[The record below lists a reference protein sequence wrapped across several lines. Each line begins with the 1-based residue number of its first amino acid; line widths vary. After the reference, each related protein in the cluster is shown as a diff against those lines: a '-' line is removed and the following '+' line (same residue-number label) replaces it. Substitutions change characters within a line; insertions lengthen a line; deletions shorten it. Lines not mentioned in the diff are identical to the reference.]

1 MARLRTQSDPSGHIV
16 LVVDDDPTIL
26 STLERLLS
34 QEGHQVITAS
44 GGRQAIR
51 LCQEYSPHLM
61 LLDYFM
67 ADLTG
72 EEVVRLVRAFDSS
85 VQIVLQTGY
94 ASEKP
99 AREMLRELE
108 IQGYHDKSEGPEKLL
123 VWVDT
128 ALKAYRQMRA
138 LKASHDGLN
147 YILEATPDLHRLQP
161 MDDLMQGVLTQVQG
175 LLGLAG
181 TFLVTASE
189 PSPASGSFLATVNDQ
204 QFRLRVATGRF
215 RNQSWEN
222 LAPEE
227 RSLVLQAAR
236 SGQIQADR
244 MLALPLLAGERTIG
258 VVVAEQAFKGSG
270 LELLSIFASQAA
282 VAIENVWLYE
292 LATRDDLTK
301 LFNRRHWLQRLDDT
315 LRLAHRHG
323 QPTSV
328 LVLDIDHFKTINDR
342 YGHLAGDRILA
353 VLGQS
358 LLENLRK
365 TDLAGRY
372 GGEELTIALPLT
384 DPSGA
389 LIIAEKLRA
398 AIAGLEVPW
407 EEESLRFA
415 VSIGVA
421 TLEIPGPYNPRLSE
435 ELLLEA
441 RQDLIKAADEAL
453 YSAKRQGRNR
463 VVQGQTLQLFANQ
476 AGLAEVLEA

>member
-1 MARLRTQSDPSGHIV
+1 MARLRTQSNPSGHIV

-26 STLERLLS
+26 STLERLLA
-34 QEGHQVITAS
+34 QEGHQVLTAL
-44 GGRQAIR
+44 GGREAMR
-51 LCQEYSPHLM
+51 LCREYSPHLI

-67 ADLTG
+67 PDLTG
-72 EEVVRLVRAFDSS
+72 EEVVRLVRAFDST

-128 ALKAYRQMRA
+128 ALKAYRQLWA
-138 LKASHDGLN
+138 LKASRDGLN
-147 YILEATPDLHRLQP
+147 YILKATPDLHRLQP
-161 MDDLMQGVLTQVQG
+161 MDDLMQGVLTQLQG

-181 TFLVTASE
+181 TFLATAPE
-189 PSPASGSFLATVNDQ
+189 PSPALEGSFLATVSEQ
-204 QFRLRVATGRF
+204 QFKLRVATGRF
-215 RNQSWEN
+215 SNQNWEN
-222 LAPEE
+222 LSPEE
-227 RSLVLQAAR
+227 RSLVLQAAK
-236 SGQIQADR
+236 SGQIQTDR
-244 MLALPLLAGERTIG
+244 MLALPLLAGERTVG
-258 VVVAEQAFKGSG
+258 VVVAEQAFQGSN
-270 LELLSIFASQAA
+270 LELLSIFANQAA

-328 LVLDIDHFKTINDR
+328 LVLDIDHFKAINDR

-353 VLGQS
+353 VLGQCV
-358 LLENLRK
+358 LENLRK

-372 GGEELTIALPLT
+372 GGEEITTVLPLT
-384 DPSGA
+384 DSGGA
-389 LIIAEKLRA
+389 FTIAEKLRT

-407 EEESLRFA
+407 EGESLRFT

-421 TLEIPGPYNPRLSE
+421 SLTIPGPYNPRLSE
-435 ELLLEA
+435 DLLTQA
-441 RQDLIKAADEAL
+441 RQNLIKAADEAL
-453 YSAKRQGRNR
+453 YAAKRQGRNR
-463 VVQGQTLQLFANQ
+463 VVLGQTLELSTR
-476 AGLAEVLEA
+476 LTEVLEA